1 MRLEVT
7 TSLILSQHKLN
18 YKFPMLSHM
27 EETDN
32 YISLTPR
39 TCLAYISRQ
48 STKPSFCFTTT
59 QERTE
64 AITFEL
70 V

>member
-18 YKFPMLSHM
+18 YKLLMLSHM
-27 EETDN
+27 EEADN

-39 TCLAYISRQ
+39 TCLVYISRQ
-48 STKPSFCFTTT
+48 S
-59 QERTE
+59 
-64 AITFEL
+64 A